1 VSEVT
6 WLASEIRASVPDV
19 LAAWQDAR
27 GADEDFN
34 PHLVEGVGQLQV
46 VFTELLQSP
55 VPLEGFSGE
64 GAIRAPVEDISGHQH
79 EAGRDAVGVIED
91 YAALRRCV

>member
-1 VSEVT
+1 VAGCE
-6 WLASEIRASVPDV
+6 
-19 LAAWQDAR
+19 

-34 PHLVEGVGQLQV
+34 PHLVQGVGQLLV
-46 VFTELLQSP
+46 VFTELLRSP
-55 VPLEGFSGE
+55 APLEGLSRE
-64 GAIRAPVEDISGHQH
+64 GAVRALVEDIYSHQH